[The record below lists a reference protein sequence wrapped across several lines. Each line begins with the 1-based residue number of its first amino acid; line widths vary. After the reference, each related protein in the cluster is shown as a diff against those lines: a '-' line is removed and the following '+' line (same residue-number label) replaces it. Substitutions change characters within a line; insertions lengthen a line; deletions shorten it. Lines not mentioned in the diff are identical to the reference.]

1 MTGAQA
7 AVAMLRDYGVEAI
20 FGVPGDTSLP
30 LYQALSQAGGPPRH
44 VLARD
49 ERSAAFM
56 ADAYARLS
64 HKPGLCECPSG
75 AGPLYALPGVAEA
88 NASSIP
94 IILLTSDIP
103 LAGHGKQTITE
114 LETESLFRT
123 VTKWSCLVTGPDKV
137 PESLRRAFRIAVSDR
152 PGAVHLALPQEA
164 MTGPVRLGECYAEPD
179 CRAYPAFRTRGAR
192 DVLER
197 LARLLVEA
205 GRPVVVAGGGANH
218 SQAGQALTALAEH
231 LAMPVV
237 TTISGQGIMA
247 DTHPLALG
255 VIGDNG
261 YHAHAH
267 RAVEESDLL
276 FYVGCKRGSVSTI
289 NWTMPRPDP
298 NRKTAQL
305 DINPRL
311 LGNNEPNTL
320 SVCGDARLVLEDLVV
335 LVKEAAEVR
344 SPSPWVEE
352 LNRERADFWSRA
364 ASFVS
369 PAGRPL
375 DPRAIISTLNRH
387 LTGPSVVIADAGT
400 PTPYTVRFLKLEAP
414 GSRFLIPRAYGGL
427 GYAIPALV
435 GAHLARPEARLAA
448 LFGDGSLGMS
458 AGELETLARLGI
470 PAVLVHFNNG
480 SFGWIK
486 ALQKLHGQGQ
496 YFSVDFTPGDPVL
509 VARGFG
515 LEARRV
521 SNLEELDQ
529 GLAWAF
535 SSAGPVFLD
544 VPSLPET
551 DQLPPVKTWELAAAR
566 DGGGESGWRS

>member
-1 MTGAQA
+1 MTGARA
-7 AVAMLRDYGVEAI
+7 TVEMLRGYGVEAI

-30 LYQALSQAGGPPRH
+30 LYQALYQADGSPRH
-44 VLARD
+44 IMARD
-49 ERSAAFM
+49 ERSASFM

-94 IILLTSDIP
+94 VILLTSDIP

-137 PESLRRAFRIAVSDR
+137 PESLRRAFRIAVSGR
-152 PGAVHLALPQEA
+152 PGAVHLALPKEA
-164 MTGPVRLGECYAEPD
+164 MTGPVRPDDCYAESD
-179 CRAYPAFRTRGAR
+179 CRSYPAFRTRGAR
-192 DVLER
+192 EMLER

-205 GRPVVVAGGGANH
+205 VRPVAVAGGGANH

-261 YHAHAH
+261 YHPHAH
-267 RAVEESDLL
+267 RAMEESDLL
-276 FYVGCKRGSVSTI
+276 FFVGCKRGSVSTV

-298 NRKTAQL
+298 NRKIAQL
-305 DINPRL
+305 DINPSL
-311 LGNNEPNTL
+311 LGNNEPNDL
-320 SVCGDARLVLEDLVV
+320 SVCGDARLVLEDLLI
-335 LVKEAAEVR
+335 LVRKAAEAGKT
-344 SPSPWVEE
+344 SPWVEG
-352 LNRERADFWSRA
+352 LNRERAAFWDQA
-364 ASFVS
+364 ASFAS

-375 DPRAIISTLNRH
+375 DPRTVIAALNRH
-387 LTGPSVVIADAGT
+387 LAGPSVVIADAGT
-400 PTPYTVRFLKLEAP
+400 PTPYTARFLKLEAP

-435 GAHLARPEARLAA
+435 GAHLARPGARLAA

-458 AGELETLARLGI
+458 AGELETLARLGV
-470 PAVLVHFNNG
+470 PAVLIHFNNG

-486 ALQKLHGQGQ
+486 ALQNLHSRGR

-515 LEARRV
+515 LEARRI
-521 SNLEELDQ
+521 SGPEELDQ

-535 SSAGPVFLD
+535 ASAGPVFLD

-551 DQLPPVKTWELAAAR
+551 EQLPPVKTWELAAA
-566 DGGGESGWRS
+566 GEGEGA